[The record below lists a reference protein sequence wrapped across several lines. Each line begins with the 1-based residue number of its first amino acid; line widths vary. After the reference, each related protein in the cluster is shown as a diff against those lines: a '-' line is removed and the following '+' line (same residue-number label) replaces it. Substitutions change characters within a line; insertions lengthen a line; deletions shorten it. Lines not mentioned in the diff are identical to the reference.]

1 MMETTSTSSN
11 PDLSSED
18 DADLTQLD
26 RITTPTHGAKKGPK
40 SAKRKAEIDLDTVI
54 PQDKAK

>member
-26 RITTPTHGAKKGPK
+26 KIVSPSTTGGKQARNPQ
-40 SAKRKAEIDLDTVI
+40 KREGVIDLESEI
-54 PQDKAK
+54 P